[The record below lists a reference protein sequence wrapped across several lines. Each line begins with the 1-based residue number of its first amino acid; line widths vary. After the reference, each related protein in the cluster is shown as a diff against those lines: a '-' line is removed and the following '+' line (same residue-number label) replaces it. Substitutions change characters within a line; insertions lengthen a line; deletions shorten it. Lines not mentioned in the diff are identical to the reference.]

1 LEVVTS
7 PATENI
13 NLTLTVSSAGFTNS
27 VELMYLPTGTLPAQG
42 GVAIITNVINNSP
55 VIDKYLVTSLATT
68 GILTKASSSQPLT
81 GVVRDPI
88 TSSTL
93 KIPEIDYVGY
103 VQWFTLLLDNDLPPI
118 SPTTRQILI
127 R

>member
-1 LEVVTS
+1 
-7 PATENI
+7 
-13 NLTLTVSSAGFTNS
+13 
-27 VELMYLPTGTLPAQG
+27 MYLPTGTLPAQG
-42 GVAIITNVINNSP
+42 GVAIITNVSNNSP

-68 GILTKASSSQPLT
+68 GVLTKATTSQPLT

-93 KIPEIDYVGY
+93 KIPEIDFVGY

-127 R
+127 K